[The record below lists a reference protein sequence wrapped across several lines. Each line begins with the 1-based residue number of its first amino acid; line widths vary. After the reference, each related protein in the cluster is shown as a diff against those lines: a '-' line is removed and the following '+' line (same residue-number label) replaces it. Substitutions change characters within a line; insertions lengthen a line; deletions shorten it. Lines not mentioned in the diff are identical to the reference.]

1 MNDSDLLRE
10 EPPAYGGSGQPSPL
24 IEYLRKIERALK
36 HGDATEHTHR
46 PALKDLLEALD
57 DKIIATN
64 EPRRSACGAPDFAIS
79 RQRDQLSIG
88 HLEAKDVGVDL
99 HEVERGE
106 QLRRYLQ
113 SLTSLLLTD
122 YLEFRWFVDG
132 KKRETFRLG
141 SVSASG
147 KVMPAS
153 AGELEHA
160 RRVLVSFL
168 SHRPVD
174 ITSAE
179 ELARR
184 LANLTHLIRSLIIG
198 AFQTGQASQQLSD
211 WRAAFAATLLP
222 ELAAQTEATKEAE
235 AAGEFADMFAQ
246 TLAYGLFS
254 ARAASGAPGFTRAQ
268 AQKLI
273 PRTNPFLRTFFEQI
287 TGAALDDEPFAGFVE
302 DLIQT
307 LAHADMARVMEDF
320 GQHGRRRDPVVHFY
334 ETFLQAYDPKLR
346 ELRGVYYTPEPV
358 VNYIVQSID
367 RLLKDRFGIKAGLA
381 DHSKIKVGQAS
392 SLSQTSSGKKEDGAR
407 RDACPTEECHRVLI
421 LDPATGTATFLYTVL
436 DFIRS
441 QFKTKKNAGQWGSY
455 VHEHLLPRLFG
466 FELLMAPYAVAHF
479 KIGLALAAMDEE
491 PLFRQQWSYE
501 PQGNE
506 RVNIFLTNTLEDLER
521 TTEQLGPLRALS
533 QEANSAYEVKKHKP
547 VLVVLGNPPY
557 SGHSANKGEWIAR
570 LVRDYYFCDGKPLG
584 ERNPK
589 WLQDDYVKFLR
600 WAQWRI
606 EKTGQGVL
614 AFITNHGYLD
624 NPTFRGMRQNLMQ
637 TFDEI
642 YVLDLHGNSK
652 KKETVPNSGQA
663 DKNVF
668 DIQQGVAIGIFVKLP
683 PETAAADGSAPPTLR
698 KKKAGGVLPSAA
710 TPKKPA
716 TVRHCDLWGAQRQAK
731 YDWLDANQIE
741 STDWTTLAP
750 VAPHYLFIPQDTK
763 RLKEY
768 DCGWKVTEM
777 MPVNVLGFQ
786 SHRDGFAIAM
796 GKHEIESRLIA
807 LKSSRFTDDDLRRKF
822 SLSDNRDWKLAQA
835 RKELIETEDWRK
847 PIIRCLYRPFDQR
860 WCYFDEIAM
869 DYPRRELKAHVAKKE
884 NLVMCLMRQTRA
896 TEWHHSL
903 ASELPTPA
911 VLLEIKDGSSVFP
924 LYLYPNGKLP
934 EDDLFA
940 HDNGRRPNLSAEFIR
955 DFCEK
960 LRVKFV
966 PDGLG
971 RPGKGEVGPE
981 LIFHYAYAVFHSP
994 TYRERYA
1001 EFLRADFPRLPL
1013 TSDYEL
1019 FRTLAGYGGQ
1029 LVDLHA
1035 RGQGE
1040 PRGLSF
1046 PVKSDNV
1053 IEEVRYQPPAP
1064 APVGGDVRSL
1074 TSKPTTESCHLDS
1087 SNEIAV
1093 GRVWINDRQYIEG
1106 VPESAWTFPIGGY
1119 RPAQRWLKDRIG
1131 RTLGFEEQEEYLR
1144 IIWALMETKRLM
1156 AEIDASISQRGGWP
1170 LK

>member
-1 MNDSDLLRE
+1 VNSENIFHE
-10 EPPAYGGSGQPSPL
+10 EPPACENGGRPSP
-24 IEYLRKIERALK
+24 IHEYLRKVERALK
-36 HGDATEHTHR
+36 RGDSTEHTYR
-46 PALKDLLEALD
+46 PALKELLEALD
-57 DKIIATN
+57 DRTIATN
-64 EPRRSACGAPDFAIS
+64 EPKRSACGAPDYVVS
-79 RQRDQLSIG
+79 RKRDHLSIG
-88 HLEAKDVGVDL
+88 YVEAKDIGADL
-99 HEVERGE
+99 VEIERGE
-106 QLRRYLQ
+106 QLKRYLASLQ
-113 SLTSLLLTD
+113 SLVLTD

-132 KKRETFRLG
+132 KKRESFRLAT
-141 SVSASG
+141 VASNG
-147 KVMPAS
+147 TLLPAS
-153 AGELEHA
+153 ADELERAKHL
-160 RRVLVSFL
+160 LVSFL
-168 SHRPVD
+168 SQKPVD
-174 ITSAE
+174 ISSAE

-184 LANLTHLIRSLIIG
+184 LANLTHVIRDIIICS
-198 AFQTGQASQQLSD
+198 FQSGQASQQLRD
-211 WRAAFAATLLP
+211 WRNAFAATLLP
-222 ELAAQTEATKEAE
+222 ELAPHADEKKEAE
-235 AAGEFADMFAQ
+235 AVNEFADMFAQ

-254 ARAASGAPGFTRAQ
+254 ARAAHFDVKFTREK

-287 TGAALDDEPFAGFVE
+287 TGSALDDEPFAGFVE

-307 LAHADMARVMEDF
+307 LDHADMGRILEDF
-320 GQHGRRRDPVVHFY
+320 GKRGRRRDPVVHFY

-367 RLLKDRFGIKAGLA
+367 RLLKDKFGIKAGLA
-381 DHSKIKVGQAS
+381 DHSKIKVRQPVVGQAS
-392 SLSQTSSGKKEDGAR
+392 SLPDRKDEEGRQ
-407 RDACPTEECHRVLI
+407 DACPTTEEIHRVLI

-441 QFKTKKNAGQWGSY
+441 QFKTKKNAGQWSSY

-479 KIGLALAAMDEE
+479 KLGLALAAMDEE

-501 PQGNE
+501 PQANE
-506 RVNIFLTNTLEDLER
+506 RVNIFLTNTLEDLEK

-533 QEANSAYEVKKHKP
+533 DEANSAYEVKKHKP

-557 SGHSANKGEWIAR
+557 SGHSANKGEWISK

-606 EKTGQGVL
+606 EQTGQGIL

-652 KKETVPNSGQA
+652 KKETVPGTTQQ

-668 DIQQGVAIGIFVKLP
+668 DIQQGVAIGIFVKHP
-683 PETAAADGSAPPTLR
+683 PGSSGRESAQTKRMSRLT
-698 KKKAGGVLPSAA
+698 SAA
-710 TPKKPA
+710 TGKRPA
-716 TVRHCDLWGAQRQAK
+716 TVHHCDLWGAQRQMK
-731 YDWLDANQIE
+731 YEWLDKHQIE
-741 STDWTTLAP
+741 STTWTKLEPA
-750 VAPHYLFIPQDTK
+750 APHYLFIPQDTK

-768 DCGWKVTEM
+768 ECGWKVTEM

-786 SHRDGFAIAM
+786 SHRDGFALALSHDELHERLSIFR
-796 GKHEIESRLIA
+796 GVVHSDDEVKHLLSVTDSGSWNVSEARAEIRADKNWE
-807 LKSSRFTDDDLRRKF
+807 
-822 SLSDNRDWKLAQA
+822 
-835 RKELIETEDWRK
+835 KEFIQVD
-847 PIIRCLYRPFDQR
+847 YRPFDRR
-860 WCYFDEIAM
+860 WCYYSRIAV
-869 DYPRRELKAHVAKKE
+869 DRPRPELVTHVVRQE
-884 NLVMCLMRQTRA
+884 NLCFSLMRQTKA
-896 TEWHHSL
+896 ITWQHAFAGL
-903 ASELPTPA
+903 NPASA
-911 VLLEIKDGSSVFP
+911 VFLEIKDGSTVFP

-934 EDDLFA
+934 EADLFA
-940 HDNGRRPNLSAEFIR
+940 HDNGRRPNLSAEFIK

-960 LRVKFV
+960 LQVKFV

-971 RPGKGEVGPE
+971 RPGKREVGPE

-994 TYRERYA
+994 AYRERYA

-1013 TSDYEL
+1013 TSNFEL
-1019 FRTLAGYGGQ
+1019 FRTLAGFGGE

-1035 RGQGE
+1035 RRKGE
-1040 PRGLSF
+1040 PQGLSF
-1046 PVKSDNV
+1046 PVKGDNV
-1053 IEEVRYQPPAP
+1053 IEEVRYQPPTLTP
-1064 APVGGDVRSL
+1064 SLSHPMGEGGRR
-1074 TSKPTTESCHLDS
+1074 PGE
-1087 SNEIAV
+1087 
-1093 GRVWINDRQYIEG
+1093 GRVWINNRQYIEG

-1119 RPAQRWLKDRIG
+1119 LPAQRWLKDRIG
-1131 RTLGFEEQEEYLR
+1131 RTLGFVEQEEYMR
-1144 IIWALMETKRLM
+1144 IVWALMETKRLM
-1156 AEIDASISQRGGWP
+1156 SEIDACIGQHGGWP